1 MSNEVKR
8 ARPPLQVLT
17 EDLRGRPLRLDLAAL
32 LRYVALLKAGGFH
45 TPSAN
50 TVGMDPDAI
59 GRYRRRG
66 EVILRRQVIPW
77 PPGDTGTMRDEQL
90 RNLSRVLCAVADPRS
105 DPELVLAGFAWAC
118 IEAEGESESSLL
130 LLVRKGAVER
140 PELALKLLE
149 RRYPERWGA
158 PKPGLTAKVEAQGA
172 GGGASVSLTVYAPPE
187 QEP

>member
-8 ARPPLQVLT
+8 ARPSLQVLT

-50 TVGMDPDAI
+50 TVGMDPDAV

-77 PPGDTGTMRDEQL
+77 PPGDTGAMRDEQL

-158 PKPGLTAKVEAQGA
+158 PKPSMSAQVSA
-172 GGGASVSLTVYAPPE
+172 GPGGASASLVVYVPAE
-187 QEP
+187 VEP

>member
-1 MSNEVKR
+1 MSHEVKR

-50 TVGMDPDAI
+50 TVGMDPDTI

-149 RRYPERWGA
+149 RRYPDRWGA
-158 PKPGLTAKVEAQGA
+158 PKPSMSAQVSA
-172 GGGASVSLTVYAPPE
+172 GPGGASASFVVYVPAE
-187 QEP
+187 VEP